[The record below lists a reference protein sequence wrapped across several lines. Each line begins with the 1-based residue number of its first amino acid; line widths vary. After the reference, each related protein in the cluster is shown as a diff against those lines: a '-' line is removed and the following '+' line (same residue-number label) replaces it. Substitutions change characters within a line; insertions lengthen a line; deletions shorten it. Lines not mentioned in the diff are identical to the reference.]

1 MRADGGLRRILIA
14 NRGEIALRII
24 RTCREMGIG
33 TVAVYADPDAEMP
46 HVRAA
51 DESVCLGG
59 PASKDSY
66 LAMEKL
72 INAALRAGVDA
83 IHPGYGFLSESAVF
97 ASRVTKAGLLFI
109 GPPPECIA
117 AMGDK
122 TAARRL
128 MEKAGIP
135 TIPGST
141 GALRNLKEA
150 NDFSRMQG
158 FPVLLKAAAG
168 GGGKGMRV
176 VRGPDELPRAYTAAR
191 EEARTAFGDERIYI
205 EKYLED
211 PRHIEVQIVA
221 DRAGNVIHLGERE
234 CSIQRRHQK
243 IIEESPS
250 PAVNEEMRCAVT
262 GAALKAAAICRYES
276 AGTVEFLLDRGGKFY
291 FLEMNTRLQV
301 EHTVTEWRSGVDI
314 VALQVLI
321 AQGEDLPLTQKEV
334 CLTGHAIECRLCA
347 EDVLHGFLP
356 AAGRILHLRVPG
368 GPGVRDD
375 RGIEAGNEVSIHYD
389 SLLAKLSVWGADRPS
404 AVARMIRALGEY
416 EVLGVP
422 TNIPLCRS
430 ILLDPGFQRGDVTTG
445 FIEEFLSGG
454 FGKDGDSWRRMA
466 GAAVCISLEND
477 AGARTGSSPEKGM
490 AGARSDWR
498 SRRSDGMRQA

>member
-1 MRADGGLRRILIA
+1 
-14 NRGEIALRII
+14 
-24 RTCREMGIG
+24 
-33 TVAVYADPDAEMP
+33 
-46 HVRAA
+46 
-51 DESVCLGG
+51 
-59 PASKDSY
+59 
-66 LAMEKL
+66 
-72 INAALRAGVDA
+72 
-83 IHPGYGFLSESAVF
+83 
-97 ASRVTKAGLLFI
+97 
-109 GPPPECIA
+109 
-117 AMGDK
+117 
-122 TAARRL
+122 
-128 MEKAGIP
+128 
-135 TIPGST
+135 
-141 GALRNLKEA
+141 
-150 NDFSRMQG
+150 
-158 FPVLLKAAAG
+158 
-168 GGGKGMRV
+168 
-176 VRGPDELPRAYTAAR
+176 
-191 EEARTAFGDERIYI
+191 
-205 EKYLED
+205 
-211 PRHIEVQIVA
+211 
-221 DRAGNVIHLGERE
+221 
-234 CSIQRRHQK
+234 
-243 IIEESPS
+243 
-250 PAVNEEMRCAVT
+250 
-262 GAALKAAAICRYES
+262 
-276 AGTVEFLLDRGGKFY
+276 
-291 FLEMNTRLQV
+291 MNTRLQV

-454 FGKDGDSWRRMA
+454 FGKDADSWRRLA

-477 AGARTGSSPEKGM
+477 DAARTESSAGKGM
-490 AGARSDWR
+490 TGAGSGWR